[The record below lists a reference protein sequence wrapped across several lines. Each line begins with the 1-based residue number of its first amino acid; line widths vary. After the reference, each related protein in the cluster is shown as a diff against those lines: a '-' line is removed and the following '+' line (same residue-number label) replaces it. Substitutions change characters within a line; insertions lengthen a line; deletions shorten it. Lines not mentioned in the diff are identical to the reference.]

1 MLIRIVKLTLKKENI
16 ASFEQIFEETKNF
29 IRNFE
34 GCLSLELYQ
43 DRKQPNI
50 FFTYSTWEKEENLDD
65 YRRSDSASGSDVICP
80 MYPSIKEMIDWAD
93 TIAPSVNETRPF
105 LMCEYSHAMGNS
117 SGSLSDYWKAIK
129 EKKGLH

>member
-43 DRKQPNI
+43 DRKQSNI

-65 YRRSDSASGSDVICP
+65 YRKSDFFRNVWGKTKLLFEDKPEA
-80 MYPSIKEMIDWAD
+80 W
-93 TIAPSVNETRPF
+93 SVNR
-105 LMCEYSHAMGNS
+105 
-117 SGSLSDYWKAIK
+117 IK
-129 EKKGLH
+129 SVQ